1 MRLLAGVG
9 ALLAG
14 GMTGLAA
21 VAVHQ
26 WWWGLLLAAA
36 AVVATLAAVGPGWL
50 TRLPFG
56 LGFGLVVGRL
66 AVRRTEGDYVV
77 AGDTPGYLLLGV
89 ALVTVAVAALTL
101 PRPGRSRRDQA
112 LSSATYTGPR

>member
-21 VAVHQ
+21 VALHQ
-26 WWWGLLLAAA
+26 WWWGLLLTTA
-36 AVVATLAAVGPGWL
+36 AVVAALAAVGPGWL
-50 TRLPFG
+50 TRLPFA

-66 AVRRTEGDYVV
+66 AVRRAEGDYLV
-77 AGDTPGYLLLGV
+77 AADTAGYLVLGV
-89 ALVTVAVAALTL
+89 AFVTVAAAVVTM
-101 PRPGRSRRDQA
+101 PRR
-112 LSSATYTGPR
+112 

>member
-26 WWWGLLLAAA
+26 RWWGLLLAAA
-36 AVVATLAAVGPGWL
+36 AVVAVLAAVGPGWL

-56 LGFGLVVGRL
+56 LGFGLAVAVP
-66 AVRRTEGDYVV
+66 AVRRPEGDYLV
-77 AGDTPGYLLLGV
+77 ASDTAGYLLLGL
-89 ALVTVAVAALTL
+89 ALLTGAVAVATL
-101 PRPGRSRRDQA
+101 PRPGRGA
-112 LSSATYTGPR
+112 P